1 MPVRPF
7 TSGCK
12 EPSAPKLH
20 QLPGYSSG
28 VKRCLV
34 AAAAA
39 LALATP
45 ALAALPQVHAR
56 AYVIEDGATGQVL
69 ADYREQAR
77 VPIASLTKLMTVL
90 LTVENTKPSDVVT
103 VAPGAAAVGES
114 SIELRPRERLT
125 VRDLLEGALIQSA
138 NDAADALAYYVGK
151 GSEARFVA
159 MMNARARQLG
169 LSDTHYA
176 RPDGLDA
183 PGHVSSARDVTKL
196 ARLLMRKPI
205 VRSIVRRQRATIA
218 GGRVLHT
225 WNDLLATF
233 PGVFGV
239 KTGHTSAAGW
249 NEVASVD
256 RDGAV
261 VYATILG
268 SPDRTTRNADLAALL
283 RWGLSRYRRIPVL
296 TPGQAYAEVKVGYG
310 RSPVGLVPAQGLV
323 RSVRIDR
330 PLVRRVVA
338 TAAASLPV
346 LRGQQLGEIRVYQSG
361 RLIARKPLLAG
372 RTVNRPGA
380 LGRAGFYAGRTVH
393 HMWSWL

>member
-1 MPVRPF
+1 M
-7 TSGCK
+7 
-12 EPSAPKLH
+12 
-20 QLPGYSSG
+20 
-28 VKRCLV
+28 KRRLLV
-34 AAAAA
+34 AAAA

-56 AYVIEDGATGQVL
+56 AYMVEDGETGQVL
-69 ADYREQAR
+69 AQYHQRAR

-90 LTVENTKPSDVVT
+90 LTVERTKPSDVVT
-103 VAPGAAAVGES
+103 VAPAAAAVGES
-114 SIELRPRERLT
+114 SIDLHPGDRLT
-125 VRDLLEGALIQSA
+125 VRELLEGALIQSA

-159 MMNARARQLG
+159 MMNTRARQLD

-196 ARLLMRKPI
+196 ARLLMHRPI
-205 VRSIVRRQRATIA
+205 VRSIVRMQRATIA

-239 KTGHTSAAGW
+239 KTGHTKAAGW
-249 NEVASVD
+249 NEVASVG
-256 RDGAV
+256 RGGAV
-261 VYATILG
+261 IYGTILG
-268 SPDRTTRNADLAALL
+268 APDRATRNADLTALL
-283 RWGLSRYRRIPVL
+283 RWGLSRYQRIPVL
-296 TPGQAYAEVKVGYG
+296 TPGRVYAKVRVGYG

-323 RSVRIDR
+323 RSVRIDQ
-330 PLVRRVVA
+330 PFVQRVVA
-338 TAAASLPV
+338 EAVATLPV
-346 LRGQQLGEIRVYQSG
+346 QRGEQLGEIRVYQG
-361 RLIARKPLLAG
+361 RRLLVRKPLLAG

-393 HMWSWL
+393 HIWSWL

>member
-1 MPVRPF
+1 LRR
-7 TSGCK
+7 GLAHRC
-12 EPSAPKLH
+12 
-20 QLPGYSSG
+20 LPGSRAAQDGDLGRLGLVVQGFACDAHKRSRRLCRCDRLPRVARNLRLRSFISCPATLSG

-159 MMNARARQLG
+159 MMNARARQLC

-205 VRSIVRRQRATIA
+205 VRSIVRRRTATIA

-225 WNDLLATF
+225 WNDLLASF

-239 KTGHTSAAGW
+239 TTGHTSAA
-249 NEVASVD
+249 
-256 RDGAV
+256 R
-261 VYATILG
+261 
-268 SPDRTTRNADLAALL
+268 
-283 RWGLSRYRRIPVL
+283 
-296 TPGQAYAEVKVGYG
+296 
-310 RSPVGLVPAQGLV
+310 
-323 RSVRIDR
+323 
-330 PLVRRVVA
+330 
-338 TAAASLPV
+338 AAAV
-346 LRGQQLGEIRVYQSG
+346 
-361 RLIARKPLLAG
+361 
-372 RTVNRPGA
+372 
-380 LGRAGFYAGRTVH
+380 
-393 HMWSWL
+393 

>member
-1 MPVRPF
+1 M
-7 TSGCK
+7 
-12 EPSAPKLH
+12 
-20 QLPGYSSG
+20 
-28 VKRCLV
+28 KRCLV

-249 NEVASVD
+249 NEVAAA
-256 RDGAV
+256 RRGPLTI
-261 VYATILG
+261 YATILG
-268 SPDRTTRNADLAALL
+268 SPSRERRNTDLAELL
-283 RWGLSRYRRIPVL
+283 SWGLDRYRSVTPVRVGPTYASVS
-296 TPGQAYAEVKVGYG
+296 TPYG
-310 RSPVGLVPAQGLV
+310 RGSVALVAERPLRRVVRVG
-323 RSVRIDR
+323 R
-330 PLVRRVVA
+330 PLVLRVVA
-338 TAAASLPV
+338 PRAVSLPV
-346 LRGQQLGEIRVYQSG
+346 ERGEPVGEVRVYSG
-361 RLIARKPLLAG
+361 RQLLGTRALVAARSVKEPGLFDRARWTAG
-372 RTVNRPGA
+372 ETLDE
-380 LGRAGFYAGRTVH
+380 LGGLF
-393 HMWSWL
+393 S

>member
-1 MPVRPF
+1 LINP
-7 TSGCK
+7 
-12 EPSAPKLH
+12 
-20 QLPGYSSG
+20 QLAFRI
-28 VKRCLV
+28 VKRRLV
-34 AAAAA
+34 VLAAG
-39 LALATP
+39 LACATP
-45 ALAALPQVHAR
+45 AFAALPRVHAR
-56 AYVIEDGATGQVL
+56 AYVVEDGATGQVL
-69 ADYREQAR
+69 AEYRERAR
-77 VPIASLTKLMTVL
+77 VPIASITKLMTVL

-114 SIELRPRERLT
+114 SIELRPHEQLT

-159 MMNARARQLG
+159 MMNRRARQLG
-169 LSDTHYA
+169 LSDTHYS

-183 PGHVSSARDVTKL
+183 PGHVSSAHDVTKL

-205 VRSIVRRQRATIA
+205 VRSIVRMQRATIP

-225 WNDLLATF
+225 WNDLLGTF

-256 RDGAV
+256 RHGAV

-268 SPDRTTRNADLAALL
+268 SPDRATRNADLAALL

-296 TPGQAYAEVKVGYG
+296 EPGRAYAEVKVGYG
-310 RSPVGLVPAQGLV
+310 RAPVGLVPGQGLV
-323 RSVRIDR
+323 RPVRIDQ
-330 PLVRRVVA
+330 PFVRRVVA
-338 TAAASLPV
+338 AAVASLPV
-346 LRGQQLGEIRVYQSG
+346 LRGQQLGEIRIYQGG

-372 RTVNRPGA
+372 RTVERPGA
-380 LGRAGFYAGRTVH
+380 LGRAGFYAKRTAQH
-393 HMWSWL
+393 IWSWL

>member
-1 MPVRPF
+1 
-7 TSGCK
+7 
-12 EPSAPKLH
+12 
-20 QLPGYSSG
+20 
-28 VKRCLV
+28 VKRRLV
-34 AAAAA
+34 VAAAA

-45 ALAALPQVHAR
+45 ALALPQVHAR
-56 AYVIEDGATGQVL
+56 AYVVEDGATGQVL
-69 ADYREQAR
+69 ADYRERAR

-114 SIELRPRERLT
+114 SIHLRPREQLT

-151 GSEARFVA
+151 GSETGFVA
-159 MMNARARQLG
+159 MMNTRARQLG
-169 LSDTHYA
+169 LTDTHYV

-196 ARLLMRKPI
+196 ARLLMQKPI
-205 VRSIVRRQRATIA
+205 VRSIVRMQRATIP

-225 WNDLLATF
+225 WNDLLGTF

-256 RDGAV
+256 RHGAV
-261 VYATILG
+261 VYAAILG
-268 SPDRTTRNADLAALL
+268 SPDRATRNADLAGLL

-296 TPGQAYAEVKVGYG
+296 TPGQVYAEVKVGYG
-310 RSPVGLVPAQGLV
+310 QSPVGLVPAQGLV
-323 RSVRIDR
+323 RAVRIDQ
-330 PLVRRVVA
+330 PLVQRVVA
-338 TAAASLPV
+338 AAVASLPV
-346 LRGQQLGEIRVYQSG
+346 LRGQQLGEIRVYQGG
-361 RLIARKPLLAG
+361 RLVARKPLVAG
-372 RTVNRPGA
+372 RTVRRPGA
-380 LGRAGFYAGRTVH
+380 LGRAGFYAERTAH
-393 HMWSWL
+393 HIWSWL

>member
-1 MPVRPF
+1 M
-7 TSGCK
+7 
-12 EPSAPKLH
+12 
-20 QLPGYSSG
+20 
-28 VKRCLV
+28 KRRLV
-34 AAAAA
+34 VLAAA

-45 ALAALPQVHAR
+45 ALAAVPHVRAR
-56 AYVIEDGATGQVL
+56 AYTVEDGETGQVL
-69 ADYREQAR
+69 AEYRERAR

-90 LTVENTKPSDVVT
+90 LTVERAKPGDVVT

-114 SIELRPRERLT
+114 SIGLRAGDRLT
-125 VRDLLEGALIQSA
+125 VRELLDGALIQSA

-151 GSEARFVA
+151 GNEARFVA
-159 MMNARARQLG
+159 LMNTRARQLG

-196 ARLLMRKPI
+196 ARLLMRRPI
-205 VRSIVRRQRATIA
+205 VRSIVRRQSATIA

-256 RDGAV
+256 RGGAV
-261 VYATILG
+261 VYGTILG
-268 SPDRTTRNADLAALL
+268 SPDRATRNADLSALL

-296 TPGQAYAEVKVGYG
+296 TPGRVYAKVKVGYG
-310 RSPVGLVPAQGLV
+310 RSPVGLVPAKGLV
-323 RSVRIDR
+323 RPVRIDQ
-330 PLVRRVVA
+330 PFVLRVVA
-338 TAAASLPV
+338 EAVATLPV
-346 LRGQQLGEIRVYQSG
+346 IRGERLGEIRVYQGS
-361 RLIARKPLLAG
+361 RLLVRRALVAG
-372 RTVNRPGA
+372 RTVKRPGA
-380 LGRAGFYAGRTVH
+380 LGRASFYAGRTVH
-393 HMWSWL
+393 HMWGWVS

>member
-1 MPVRPF
+1 
-7 TSGCK
+7 
-12 EPSAPKLH
+12 
-20 QLPGYSSG
+20 

-138 NDAADALAYYVGK
+138 NDAADAARLLRRQ
-151 GSEARFVA
+151 GSEARFVG

-218 GGRVLHT
+218 GGRVPPHLERSAC
-225 WNDLLATF
+225 DL
-233 PGVFGV
+233 PG
-239 KTGHTSAAGW
+239 
-249 NEVASVD
+249 
-256 RDGAV
+256 RLRRQDGAHLRRGLERGRIGRPGRRRRLRDDPRV
-261 VYATILG
+261 SRPGDSKRRSRCAPALG
-268 SPDRTTRNADLAALL
+268 ALALPTDPGSHTGPGL
-283 RWGLSRYRRIPVL
+283 RRGEGRLRPLAGR
-296 TPGQAYAEVKVGYG
+296 PGAGA
-310 RSPVGLVPAQGLV
+310 GLV

-338 TAAASLPV
+338 AAAASLPV
-346 LRGQQLGEIRVYQSG
+346 LRGQQLGEIRVYQ
-361 RLIARKPLLAG
+361 AG
-372 RTVNRPGA
+372 A
-380 LGRAGFYAGRTVH
+380 
-393 HMWSWL
+393 